1 MALNISMAS
10 LYKGIKT
17 FAQFLIKP
25 FLAGL
30 KPHKSEFQH
39 PSA

>member
-10 LYKGIKT
+10 LDKGIKT

-25 FLAGL
+25 FLTGL
-30 KPHKSEFQH
+30 KLHESEFQH